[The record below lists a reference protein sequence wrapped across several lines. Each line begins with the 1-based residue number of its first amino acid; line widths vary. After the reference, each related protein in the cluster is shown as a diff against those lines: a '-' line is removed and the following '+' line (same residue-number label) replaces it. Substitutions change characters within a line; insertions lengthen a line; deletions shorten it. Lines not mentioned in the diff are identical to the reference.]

1 MKKEDLVNIVSKATG
16 LSKAKTLDAINAML
30 DGMKEG
36 IVKDGKLVLVGFGT
50 FEVKKKKARKG
61 RNPRT
66 GKPINIPAKKYVRFK
81 AGKALKTLVEK

>member
-16 LSKAKTLDAINAML
+16 LSKAKALDAINAML

-50 FEVKKKKARKG
+50 FEVRKKKARKG

>member
-1 MKKEDLVNIVSKATG
+1 MKKEDLVNIVSKETG
-16 LSKAKTLDAINAML
+16 LSKANALGAINAML

-66 GKPINIPAKKYVRFK
+66 GEPINIPAKKYVRFK

>member
-16 LSKAKTLDAINAML
+16 LSKAKALDAINAML